1 MTNHWSDKLGRL
13 DAEEMQIMR
22 DHVKIGVRIL
32 EPIPCFRS
40 SAHGCPTSRIV
51 RWFQLPS
58 RSGGGEYQFCMRA
71 FLQLQIAMTR
81 SFLIDPTEKAFPSDK
96 QKSET
101 QFDPTVIE
109 VFERLAAT
117 GQLA

>member
-1 MTNHWSDKLGRL
+1 
-13 DAEEMQIMR
+13 
-22 DHVKIGVRIL
+22 
-32 EPIPCFRS
+32 
-40 SAHGCPTSRIV
+40 
-51 RWFQLPS
+51 
-58 RSGGGEYQFCMRA
+58 MRA

>member
-1 MTNHWSDKLGRL
+1 MVAQHHEWFDG
-13 DAEEMQIMR
+13 
-22 DHVKIGVRIL
+22 
-32 EPIPCFRS
+32 S
-40 SAHGCPTSRIV
+40 SYSAG
-51 RWFQLPS
+51 LA
-58 RSGGGEYQFCMRA
+58 GENQFCMRA

-109 VFERLAAT
+109 VFERLASLREQGKYAT
-117 GQLA
+117 KILPRTALQSERT